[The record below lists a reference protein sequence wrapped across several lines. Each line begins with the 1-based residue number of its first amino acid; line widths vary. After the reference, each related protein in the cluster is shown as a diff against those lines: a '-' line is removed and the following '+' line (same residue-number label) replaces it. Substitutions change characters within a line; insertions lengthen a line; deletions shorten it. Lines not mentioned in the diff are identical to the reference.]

1 MIIFILKVILKFGLG
16 LIGAAAFVIAVMEAL
31 LFAGFVDANDISW
44 ELSFG
49 YFFSVAIVI
58 ALLVYLVCKLFS
70 WDKALR
76 VILGGMAWMVV
87 AGMIGFFVFAAI
99 MAQTGD
105 LRISKSVG
113 EAITGIAIIL
123 AVGLLVYVPLVEFIL
138 GYLGTKFKLLANA
151 QPGGRT
157 VLLRE
162 VVNSAYS
169 KPQVRAFANELDAEG
184 SSGGG
189 MLVPTTVIL
198 YVAPFAVIAIVFA
211 G

>member
-1 MIIFILKVILKFGLG
+1 
-16 LIGAAAFVIAVMEAL
+16 
-31 LFAGFVDANDISW
+31 
-44 ELSFG
+44 
-49 YFFSVAIVI
+49 
-58 ALLVYLVCKLFS
+58 
-70 WDKALR
+70 
-76 VILGGMAWMVV
+76 MAWMVV